1 MKLRLRNRV
10 VALGGVAVV
19 AGMLGL
25 SYAAVPL
32 YQLFCQVT
40 GYGGTPQQADVAPDQ
55 VLDRTI
61 TVRFNADTMPELPW
75 RFRPAQR
82 QVTLK
87 VGEQGLAFYVAENL
101 SKRPVTGQAAF
112 NVTPEKAGRYF
123 TKVECFCFTE
133 QTLAAGQQVDMPVSF
148 YVDPAIADDR
158 DLDEVKTITLSYTF
172 FRADDP
178 APTTIGQAAP
188 APGGRVN

>member
-1 MKLRLRNRV
+1 MKLRQRNRA

-32 YQLFCQVT
+32 YKLFCQVT
-40 GYGGTPQQADVAPDQ
+40 GYGGTPQQADVAPEEI
-55 VLDRTI
+55 LDRII

-75 RFRPAQR
+75 RFQPAQR
-82 QVTLK
+82 EVKLK
-87 VGEQGLAFYVAENL
+87 VGEQGLAFYVARNL
-101 SKRPVTGQAAF
+101 SKDPVTGQAAF

-123 TKVECFCFTE
+123 TKVDCFCFTE
-133 QTLAAGQQVDMPVSF
+133 QTLTADQQVDMPVSF
-148 YVDPAIADDR
+148 YVDPAIAEDRNMDD
-158 DLDEVKTITLSYTF
+158 VKTITLSYTF

-178 APTTIGQAAP
+178 APTTVGQAAS
-188 APGGRVN
+188 ASSGRLN

>member
-1 MKLRLRNRV
+1 MKLRQRNRA

-32 YQLFCQVT
+32 YKLFCQVT
-40 GYGGTPQQADVAPDQ
+40 GYGGTPQQADVAPAEI
-55 VLDRTI
+55 LDRII

-75 RFRPAQR
+75 RFQPAQR
-82 QVTLK
+82 EVKLK
-87 VGEQGLAFYVAENL
+87 IGEQGLAFYVARNL
-101 SKRPVTGQAAF
+101 SKDPVTGQAAF

-123 TKVECFCFTE
+123 TKVDCFCFTE
-133 QTLAAGQQVDMPVSF
+133 QTLTADQQVDMPVSF
-148 YVDPAIADDR
+148 YVDPAIAEDRNMDD
-158 DLDEVKTITLSYTF
+158 VKTITLSYTF

-178 APTTIGQAAP
+178 APTTVGQAAS
-188 APGGRVN
+188 ASSGRLN

>member
-1 MKLRLRNRV
+1 MKLRQRNRA

-32 YQLFCQVT
+32 YKLFCQVT
-40 GYGGTPQQADVAPDQ
+40 GYGGTPQQADVAPEEI
-55 VLDRTI
+55 LDRII

-75 RFRPAQR
+75 RFQPAQR
-82 QVTLK
+82 EVKLK
-87 VGEQGLAFYVAENL
+87 VGEQGLAFYVARNL
-101 SKRPVTGQAAF
+101 SKDPVTGQAAF

-123 TKVECFCFTE
+123 TKVDCFCFTE
-133 QTLAAGQQVDMPVSF
+133 QTLTADQQVDMPVSF
-148 YVDPAIADDR
+148 YVDPAIAEDSNMDD
-158 DLDEVKTITLSYTF
+158 VKTITLSYTF

-178 APTTIGQAAP
+178 APTTVGQAAS
-188 APGGRVN
+188 ASSGRLN